1 MAKLEIVQKLETRIQ
16 QLEENLER
24 KKRELEI
31 EIFLK
36 NTYLSF
42 LVEQN
47 ITSDYD
53 LYFKEKE
60 LQKFKNL
67 QIELLK

>member
-24 KKRELEI
+24 KKKELEI

-67 QIELLK
+67 QIEHLK

>member
-31 EIFLK
+31 ETFLK
-36 NTYLSF
+36 NTYFSF

-47 ITSDYD
+47 ITNDYD
-53 LYFKEKE
+53 RYFKEKHLE
-60 LQKFKNL
+60 KFKNL
-67 QIELLK
+67 QIEHLK